1 MEETL
6 YEKLVINSTVYV
18 NEVKT
23 ATNSTA
29 HQPDNNIFYTRI
41 QNETRRTFN
50 DDSKQSPFTQ
60 TIEHITEEQEPL
72 WIER

>member
-23 ATNSTA
+23 ATNTVR
-29 HQPDNNIFYTRI
+29 HTN
-41 QNETRRTFN
+41 
-50 DDSKQSPFTQ
+50 Q
-60 TIEHITEEQEPL
+60 TIIYFTRVFRMRHGELLMVTVNSHL
-72 WIER
+72 LNKL